1 MQEGKDYEK
10 CEDAVENFLADDSSS
25 DENIDCNMIKGGT
38 CHLYYFFTSYGYS
51 LLRKNIFVLSP
62 FLYSQMLNQNKLWD
76 PSTAD

>member
-38 CHLYYFFTSYGYS
+38 RQLYSLFTSYEYS
-51 LLRKNIFVLSP
+51 LLRKTIFVLPPCFVLSHVK
-62 FLYSQMLNQNKLWD
+62 SE
-76 PSTAD
+76 